1 MDCTA
6 KMFTPCIFVDGTY
19 ICDYINSTDSS
30 LVLMDI
36 VGKKAMPWSE
46 HPVVSFLYNNLM
58 LDQILIGV
66 AGAIVINMVSSSI
79 SKMTSHLENRI
90 LVVLS
95 NKALTSEEIYELIN
109 QTGETVGYANLDKAV
124 ELLQRK
130 GYVRRVRGY
139 HSQSLYIS
147 TE

>member
-1 MDCTA
+1 
-6 KMFTPCIFVDGTY
+6 
-19 ICDYINSTDSS
+19 
-30 LVLMDI
+30 MDI
-36 VGKKAMPWSE
+36 VGKRAMPWSE

-79 SKMTSHLENRI
+79 SKMTSQLENKI
-90 LVVLS
+90 LVVLK
-95 NKALTSEEIYELIN
+95 NKALTSEQLYEMVNRTAETIDY
-109 QTGETVGYANLDKAV
+109 GELDKAI

-130 GYVRRVRGY
+130 GYVRKVRGY
-139 HSQSLYIS
+139 HTQSLYIS

>member
-1 MDCTA
+1 
-6 KMFTPCIFVDGTY
+6 MFTPCIFVDGTY

-36 VGKKAMPWSE
+36 VGKRAMPWSE

-79 SKMTSHLENRI
+79 SKMTSQLENKI
-90 LVVLS
+90 LVVLK
-95 NKALTSEEIYELIN
+95 NKALTSEQLYEMVNRTAETIDY
-109 QTGETVGYANLDKAV
+109 GELDKAI

-130 GYVRRVRGY
+130 GYVRKVRGY
-139 HSQSLYIS
+139 HTQSLYIS

>member
-1 MDCTA
+1 
-6 KMFTPCIFVDGTY
+6 MFTPCIFVDGTY

-36 VGKKAMPWSE
+36 VGKKVMPWSE

-66 AGAIVINMVSSSI
+66 AGAIVMNMVSSSI
-79 SKMTSHLENRI
+79 SKMTSHIENRI
-90 LVVLS
+90 LVVLN

-109 QTGETVGYANLDKAV
+109 RTGETITYTELDKAV

-130 GYVRRVRGY
+130 GYVRKVRGY
-139 HSQSLYIS
+139 HTQSLYIS